1 MQTEIIFS
9 DFSFCFPR
17 NPEERLRKSKV
28 EPLWFPEQK
37 SRLISFPPIFQLCF
51 LPPKEPVLKWSWIQ
65 AGRHNFSVPPLISY
79 LNCLTAV
86 PPPDTCGNYFY
97 EPADF
102 VKKDRLPTDSW
113 KKAFLCK
120 EKNFFDLFLWKTPE
134 IKTPPVLIS
143 GAEARRIISPLTGE
157 VSPRKYSHS
166 LMKRSV
172 MFSAHPLFIK
182 AFPPNCFPPAPNA
195 DRKYFPV
202 SGLHIYFIESAIK

>member
-113 KKAFLCK
+113 KKAVLCK

-134 IKTPPVLIS
+134 IKTPPCLDFRS
-143 GAEARRIISPLTGE
+143 GSPPYHLSFNRWSFPPKIFTQSDETACHVFRASVVYQSISPELL
-157 VSPRKYSHS
+157 SPRTGC
-166 LMKRSV
+166 R
-172 MFSAHPLFIK
+172 P
-182 AFPPNCFPPAPNA
+182 
-195 DRKYFPV
+195 
-202 SGLHIYFIESAIK
+202 

>member
-134 IKTPPVLIS
+134 IKTGGSLDFRSGSPPYHLSFDRWSFPPKIFTQSDETACHVFRAS
-143 GAEARRIISPLTGE
+143 VVYQSISPELL
-157 VSPRKYSHS
+157 SPRTGC
-166 LMKRSV
+166 R
-172 MFSAHPLFIK
+172 P
-182 AFPPNCFPPAPNA
+182 
-195 DRKYFPV
+195 
-202 SGLHIYFIESAIK
+202 

>member
-120 EKNFFDLFLWKTPE
+120 KKNFFDLFLWKTPE
-134 IKTPPVLIS
+134 IKTPPCLDFRS
-143 GAEARRIISPLTGE
+143 GSPPYHLSFDRWSFPPKIFTQSDETACYVFRASVVYQSISPELL
-157 VSPRKYSHS
+157 SPRTGC
-166 LMKRSV
+166 R
-172 MFSAHPLFIK
+172 P
-182 AFPPNCFPPAPNA
+182 
-195 DRKYFPV
+195 
-202 SGLHIYFIESAIK
+202 

>member
-134 IKTPPVLIS
+134 IKTPPCLDFRS
-143 GAEARRIISPLTGE
+143 GSPPYHLSFNRWSFPPKIFTQSDETACHVFRASVVYQSISPELL
-157 VSPRKYSHS
+157 SPRTGC
-166 LMKRSV
+166 R
-172 MFSAHPLFIK
+172 P
-182 AFPPNCFPPAPNA
+182 
-195 DRKYFPV
+195 
-202 SGLHIYFIESAIK
+202 

>member
-17 NPEERLRKSKV
+17 TPEERLRKSKV

-37 SRLISFPPIFQLCF
+37 SHLISFPPIFQLCF

-86 PPPDTCGNYFY
+86 PPRIPAEIISMNLQTSLRKIVYLLIREKKPFY
-97 EPADF
+97 A
-102 VKKDRLPTDSW
+102 KKKIFLIFFFGRLRKSR
-113 KKAFLCK
+113 L
-120 EKNFFDLFLWKTPE
+120 
-134 IKTPPVLIS
+134 PPVLIS

-166 LMKRSV
+166 LMKRPV

-182 AFPPNCFPPAPNA
+182 AFPPNCFPPAPDA

-202 SGLHIYFIESAIK
+202 SGLHIYFIESAVK

>member
-37 SRLISFPPIFQLCF
+37 SHLISFPPIFQLCF

-86 PPPDTCGNYFY
+86 PPRI
-97 EPADF
+97 PAEIISMNLQTSLRKI
-102 VKKDRLPTDSW
+102 VYLLIRE

-134 IKTPPVLIS
+134 IKTPPCLDFRS
-143 GAEARRIISPLTGE
+143 GSPPYHLSFDRWSFPPKIFTQSDETACHVFRASVVYQSISPELL
-157 VSPRKYSHS
+157 SPRTGC
-166 LMKRSV
+166 R
-172 MFSAHPLFIK
+172 P
-182 AFPPNCFPPAPNA
+182 
-195 DRKYFPV
+195 
-202 SGLHIYFIESAIK
+202 